1 MEHWTAAKGVL
12 RYIAGS
18 LQTGIMYGGGNTAM
32 EGYCDSDFA
41 SDISSRRSTTGFVY
55 ILNGG
60 AVSWNSKLQKTVAAS
75 TSEAA
80 IYSASEVEAA
90 TVFCSL
96 LFQLTAPP
104 LRMYTKPVVDLL
116 LLMSLAKSES
126 Q

>member
-1 MEHWTAAKGVL
+1 MCLVL
-12 RYIAGS
+12 TEAI
-18 LQTGIMYGGGNTAM
+18 
-32 EGYCDSDFA
+32 
-41 SDISSRRSTTGFVY
+41 GFF
-55 ILNGG
+55 
-60 AVSWNSKLQKTVAAS
+60 SKLSAPWLSQLIIIAPVVMPKSFNSILSHKAS
-75 TSEAA
+75 LTAFEAA